1 MFDDLFPIEQ
11 GILGKLNEAAKS
23 LYARGAGDGE
33 WTRKFKQVLRDLG
46 KDHGFQVWG
55 SFGDNS
61 SSEWLWDLC
70 WANCPE
76 DKRGNLRAWEN
87 LRAIELAC
95 EIEWKQHDEW
105 TLEDFLKLTVC
116 NAAYRLFV
124 FTAAARRLEDQ
135 FRRLMEACP
144 GSCGFRYLAVGV
156 PKNTV
161 ETLPYRAWTL

>member
-1 MFDDLFPIEQ
+1 MFDDLFPIEEE
-11 GILGKLNEAAKS
+11 ILGKLSEAAKS
-23 LYARGAGDGE
+23 LYARGAGDAE
-33 WTRKFKQVLRDLG
+33 WTREFKQVLRDMG
-46 KDHGFQVWG
+46 KHRGFEVWPSG
-55 SFGDNS
+55 SS

-70 WANCPE
+70 WANCPGG
-76 DKRGNLRAWEN
+76 KWEN
-87 LRAIELAC
+87 LRAIEIAC

-124 FTAAARRLEDQ
+124 FTAAATRLEDQ

-156 PKNTV
+156 PKNPV